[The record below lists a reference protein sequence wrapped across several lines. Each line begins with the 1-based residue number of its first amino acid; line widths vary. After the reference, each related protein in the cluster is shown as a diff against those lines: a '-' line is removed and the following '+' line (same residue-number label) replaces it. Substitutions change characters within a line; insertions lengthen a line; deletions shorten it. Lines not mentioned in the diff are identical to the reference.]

1 MRRMHEPRAVAIAIT
16 AKQDSAFW
24 PMAFF
29 FLATALV
36 LFR

>member
-1 MRRMHEPRAVAIAIT
+1 MRRMHEPRAIAIAVA
-16 AKQDSAFW
+16 AKNDQTFW